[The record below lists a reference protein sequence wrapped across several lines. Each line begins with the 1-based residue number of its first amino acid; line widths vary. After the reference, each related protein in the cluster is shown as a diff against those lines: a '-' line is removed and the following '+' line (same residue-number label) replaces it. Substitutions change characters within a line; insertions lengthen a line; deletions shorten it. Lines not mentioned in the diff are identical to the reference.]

1 MQVSAKEDLQSFKKV
16 LFEYPKEYEKLQ
28 SKISFIDNEINDL
41 LHFLELGNLKDEQ
54 LGRLAEDLQKATRK
68 RREFKDRENELRKIT
83 YFIDSLNIQS
93 NTVNK
98 INNLIHRSSTLENE
112 RKNRNYK
119 PRVRKDYEWML
130 NKV

>member
-41 LHFLELGNLKDEQ
+41 LHFLELGNLKAEQ
-54 LGRLAEDLQKATRK
+54 LGRLAEELQKATRK
-68 RREFKDRENELRKIT
+68 RRELKDRENELRKIT

-93 NTVNK
+93 NT
-98 INNLIHRSSTLENE
+98 RSEEHTSELQS
-112 RKNRNYK
+112 RF
-119 PRVRKDYEWML
+119 D
-130 NKV
+130 